1 MAIAVKKIGTLPPQ
15 IISLL
20 KKGVRMTN
28 PFSVEIGAEVNPE
41 RIAGS
46 VTIYGGAR
54 IGGENTLI
62 AENVRLGYET
72 PVTLIN
78 CQLGSAVELKGG
90 YFADSVFLEKASM
103 GGNAQIRSC
112 CLLEEESGGNH
123 AIGLKQTILFPFVT
137 LGSLINFC
145 DCLMAGGT
153 SRKNHSEVGSSYIHF
168 NYTPR
173 QDKATASLIGDV
185 PRGVMLKEKPIF
197 LGGQGGLV
205 GPRQLD
211 YGTVIP
217 AGIIYRE
224 DTSKPG
230 SIEADWNSPLSGQKL
245 PPGVHGDIRQKV
257 YLNVHYIANL
267 LALKQWYIHIR
278 RDFFQKQ
285 KFGDALYDGAAR
297 VIAEAVIERIK
308 QMKLFIGNVENS
320 LPASGERK
328 KRRLSANVIHLRK
341 EVLSMWPLMEEY
353 LSAADVEKFGL
364 KEKDAFIKIIRNKS
378 VGSVSYQEAI
388 KSLSPAE
395 AKTGTDWLKRITSGV
410 TGQCFSQI
418 TAISR
423 EKRVSLND

>member
-1 MAIAVKKIGTLPPQ
+1 MTSAVRKTVTLPPQ
-15 IISLL
+15 VISLL

-28 PFSVEIGAEVNPE
+28 PFSVEIGEEVNPE

-62 AENVRLGYET
+62 AEDVRLGYET

-78 CQLGSAVELKGG
+78 CQLGPAVELKGG
-90 YFADSVFLEKASM
+90 YFAGSVFLEKASM
-103 GGNAQIRSC
+103 GGNAQVRNG

-123 AIGLKQTILFPFVT
+123 TVGLKQTILFPFVT

-185 PRGVMLKEKPIF
+185 PRGVMLKENPIF

-205 GPRQLD
+205 GPGQLD
-211 YGTVIP
+211 YGIVIP
-217 AGIIYRE
+217 AGIIYRK
-224 DTSKPG
+224 DPSKSG
-230 SIEADWNSPLSGQKL
+230 SLEVSCYSPLSGREF
-245 PPGVHGDIRQKV
+245 PPGVYGDIRRKV
-257 YLNVHYIANL
+257 YLNVLYIANL

-278 RDFFQKQ
+278 REFFRKQ
-285 KFGDALYDGAAR
+285 KFGGGLYAGASC
-297 VIAEAVIERIK
+297 VIAEAVIERLK
-308 QMKLFIGNVENS
+308 QMKLFIRNMENS
-320 LPASGERK
+320 LPAAAEKK
-328 KRRLSANVIHLRK
+328 KRRLPANDIRLRK
-341 EVLSMWPLMEEY
+341 EVLLRWPQMEEY
-353 LSAADVEKFGL
+353 LSVADEEKFGL
-364 KEKDAFIKIIRNKS
+364 KEKEAFIKIIRNKS
-378 VGSVSYQEAI
+378 AGNISYLEAI

-395 AKTGTDWLKRITSGV
+395 ANTGTDWLKRITSGV
-410 TGQCFSQI
+410 TGHCFPEMK
-418 TAISR
+418 TMRR
-423 EKRVSLND
+423 EKSGFHK